1 MRRAAHE
8 GFKARGSEQYQPMH
22 MRETRLT
29 ILDIIARPNEWNKS
43 LKQYVGPFM

>member
-8 GFKARGSEQYQPMH
+8 GFNMRGSEQYQPMN